1 MDRTLRS
8 ARERDGR
15 PDAERPSNMTN
26 QTTSSPASG
35 QALAWLPIAAV
46 LLLMF
51 VPTYV
56 EFANSLWTTEEH
68 GHGPL
73 ILAVSAYYAWVQ
85 RHAFVATEMRPKPV
99 LGGMVLAVGCLLY
112 VVGTSQGLAYFEASS
127 IIFVLIGAVLVVRG
141 VVAVKAMWFPLFFLL
156 FSVPLPG
163 MIVDLVTQSLKNWVS
178 VVAESLL
185 YSAGYPIA
193 RVGVTLVV
201 GQYQLLVADACSG
214 LNSMFSLSAMGIL
227 YLYMMKH
234 KSWLRNAIILAAIL
248 PIAFAANIVRV
259 MVLVLITYHL
269 GDEAG
274 QGFMHGFA
282 GMMLF
287 VVALALL
294 FGLDGLLGFVFRG
307 RRKAPTAGG

>member
-1 MDRTLRS
+1 MPQTMASLSKNNLTS
-8 ARERDGR
+8 A
-15 PDAERPSNMTN
+15 
-26 QTTSSPASG
+26 
-35 QALAWLPIAAV
+35 QALPWLPIAAV

-51 VPTYV
+51 VPMYA
-56 EFANSLWTTEEH
+56 EFANSVWNTEEQ

-73 ILAVSAYYAWVQ
+73 ILAVSAYYAWAQ
-85 RHAFVATEMRPKPV
+85 RHAFLASEVRPRPV
-99 LGGMVLAVGCLLY
+99 FGALALAVGCLLF
-112 VVGTSQGLAYFEASS
+112 VVGRSQSLAYFEASS
-127 IIFVLIGAVLVVRG
+127 VIFLLLGAILVVRG
-141 VVAVKAMWFPLFFLL
+141 VAAVKAVWFPLFFLI

-178 VVAESLL
+178 VIAESLL

-234 KSWLRNAIILAAIL
+234 KSWLRNAIILAAVL

-282 GMMLF
+282 GMVLF

-294 FGLDGLLGFVFRG
+294 FGLDGLLGLIFRD
-307 RRKAPTAGG
+307 RRSAAKRGA

>member
-1 MDRTLRS
+1 MASVNKNNLV
-8 ARERDGR
+8 
-15 PDAERPSNMTN
+15 
-26 QTTSSPASG
+26 PA
-35 QALAWLPIAAV
+35 QALTWLPIGAV

-51 VPTYV
+51 VPMYV
-56 EFANSLWTTEEH
+56 EFANTLWNTEEQ

-85 RHAFVATEMRPKPV
+85 RHAFMASEVRPRRL
-99 LGGMVLAVGCLLY
+99 LGSVVLAIGCMLF
-112 VVGTSQGLAYFEASS
+112 VVGRSQGLAYFEASS
-127 IIFVLIGAVLVVRG
+127 VIFLLLGALLVVRG
-141 VVAVKAMWFPLFFLL
+141 VAAVKAMWFPLFFLV

-178 VVAESLL
+178 VIAESLL

-227 YLYMMKH
+227 YLYIMKH
-234 KSWLRNAIILAAIL
+234 KSWLRNAIILAAVL

-282 GMMLF
+282 GMVL
-287 VVALALL
+287 VLVALTLL
-294 FGLDGLLGFVFRG
+294 FGLDGLLGFFFR
-307 RRKAPTAGG
+307 RRPVTNPGA

>member
-1 MDRTLRS
+1 MASVNKNNLV
-8 ARERDGR
+8 
-15 PDAERPSNMTN
+15 
-26 QTTSSPASG
+26 PA
-35 QALAWLPIAAV
+35 QALTWLPIAAV

-51 VPTYV
+51 VPMYV
-56 EFANSLWTTEEH
+56 EFANTLWNTEEQ

-85 RHAFVATEMRPKPV
+85 RHAFLASEVRPRRL
-99 LGGMVLAVGCLLY
+99 LGSVVLAFGCLLFII
-112 VVGTSQGLAYFEASS
+112 GRSQGLAYFEASS
-127 IIFVLIGAVLVVRG
+127 VIFLLLGALLVVRG
-141 VVAVKAMWFPLFFLL
+141 VAAVKAMWFPLLFLV

-178 VVAESLL
+178 VIAESLL
-185 YSAGYPIA
+185 YDAGYPIA

-259 MVLVLITYHL
+259 MVLVLITFHL

-282 GMMLF
+282 GMVLF
-287 VVALALL
+287 VVALVLL
-294 FGLDGLLGFVFRG
+294 FGLDGLLGVFF
-307 RRKAPTAGG
+307 RRRPATDPGG

>member
-1 MDRTLRS
+1 MASLTTKNSSLS
-8 ARERDGR
+8 A
-15 PDAERPSNMTN
+15 
-26 QTTSSPASG
+26 
-35 QALAWLPIAAV
+35 QAMPWLPIAAV

-56 EFANSLWTTEEH
+56 EFANTLWNTEEQ

-85 RHAFVATEMRPKPV
+85 RHAFLATEVRPRRG
-99 LGGMVLAVGCLLY
+99 LGALALAVGCVLY
-112 VVGTSQGLAYFEASS
+112 VIGRSQGLAYFEAAS
-127 IIFVLIGAVLVVRG
+127 IIFILIGAILVVRG
-141 VVAVKAMWFPLFFLL
+141 IDALKAMWFPLFFLL

-178 VVAESLL
+178 VAAESLL
-185 YSAGYPIA
+185 YNAGYPIA

-214 LNSMFSLSAMGIL
+214 LNSMFSLSAMGVL

-282 GMMLF
+282 GMVLF
-287 VVALALL
+287 VVALAML
-294 FGLDGLLGFVFRG
+294 FGLDGLLGLVFRG
-307 RRKAPTAGG
+307 RRAVKQGE

>member
-1 MDRTLRS
+1 MASLTTKNGSLS
-8 ARERDGR
+8 A
-15 PDAERPSNMTN
+15 
-26 QTTSSPASG
+26 
-35 QALAWLPIAAV
+35 QALPWLPIAAV

-56 EFANSLWTTEEH
+56 EFANTLWNTEEQ

-85 RHAFVATEMRPKPV
+85 RHAFLATEVRPRRG
-99 LGGMVLAVGCLLY
+99 LGALALAVGCVLY
-112 VVGTSQGLAYFEASS
+112 VIGRSQGLAYFEAAS
-127 IIFVLIGAVLVVRG
+127 IIFILIGAILVVRG
-141 VVAVKAMWFPLFFLL
+141 IDALKAMWFPLFFLL

-178 VVAESLL
+178 VAAESLL
-185 YSAGYPIA
+185 YNAGYPIA

-214 LNSMFSLSAMGIL
+214 LNSMFSLSAMGVL

-282 GMMLF
+282 GMVLF
-287 VVALALL
+287 VVALAML
-294 FGLDGLLGFVFRG
+294 FGLDGLLGLVFRG
-307 RRKAPTAGG
+307 RRAVKQGE

>member
-1 MDRTLRS
+1 MASLTTKNSSLS
-8 ARERDGR
+8 A
-15 PDAERPSNMTN
+15 
-26 QTTSSPASG
+26 
-35 QALAWLPIAAV
+35 QALPWLPIAAV

-56 EFANSLWTTEEH
+56 EFANTLWNTEEQ

-85 RHAFVATEMRPKPV
+85 RHAFLATEVRPRRG
-99 LGGMVLAVGCLLY
+99 LGALALAVGCVLY
-112 VVGTSQGLAYFEASS
+112 VIGRSQGLAYFEAAS
-127 IIFVLIGAVLVVRG
+127 IIFILIGAILVVRG
-141 VVAVKAMWFPLFFLL
+141 IDALKAMWFPLFFLL

-178 VVAESLL
+178 VAAESLL
-185 YSAGYPIA
+185 YNAGYPIA

-214 LNSMFSLSAMGIL
+214 LNSMFSLSAMGSL

-282 GMMLF
+282 GMVLF
-287 VVALALL
+287 VVALAML
-294 FGLDGLLGFVFRG
+294 FGLDGLLGLVFRG
-307 RRKAPTAGG
+307 RRAVKQGE

>member
-1 MDRTLRS
+1 M
-8 ARERDGR
+8 
-15 PDAERPSNMTN
+15 
-26 QTTSSPASG
+26 ASLTKPNHLST
-35 QALAWLPIAAV
+35 QALPWLPIAVA
-46 LLLMF
+46 LLLLF
-51 VPTYV
+51 VPTYF
-56 EFANSLWTTEEH
+56 EFATTLWDTEEQ

-85 RHAFVATEMRPKPV
+85 RHAFLASEVRPRP
-99 LGGMVLAVGCLLY
+99 LPGALALAVGCLLY
-112 VVGTSQGLAYFEASS
+112 IVGRSQGLAYLEASS
-127 IIFVLIGAVLVVRG
+127 VIFILIGVLLVVRG
-141 VVAVKAMWFPLFFLL
+141 VAAVKAMWFPLFFLV

-193 RVGVTLVV
+193 RVGVTLSV

-227 YLYMMKH
+227 YLYMMQH
-234 KSWLRNAIILAAIL
+234 KSWLRNAIILASIL

-282 GMMLF
+282 GMVLF
-287 VVALALL
+287 VVALAML
-294 FGLDGLLGFVFRG
+294 FGLDGLLGFVFR
-307 RRKAPTAGG
+307 RRPAPTAGG

>member
-1 MDRTLRS
+1 MASVNKNDFL
-8 ARERDGR
+8 
-15 PDAERPSNMTN
+15 
-26 QTTSSPASG
+26 PA
-35 QALAWLPIAAV
+35 QALTWLPIAAV
-46 LLLMF
+46 MLLMF
-51 VPTYV
+51 VPMYV
-56 EFANSLWTTEEH
+56 EFANTLWNTEEQ

-85 RHAFVATEMRPKPV
+85 RHALLASEVRPRRM
-99 LGGMVLAVGCLLY
+99 LGSVVLAIGCLLF
-112 VVGTSQGLAYFEASS
+112 VVGRSQGLAYFEASS
-127 IIFVLIGAVLVVRG
+127 VIFLLLGALLVVRG
-141 VVAVKAMWFPLFFLL
+141 VAAVKVMWFPLFFLV

-163 MIVDLVTQSLKNWVS
+163 MVVDLVTQSLKNWVS
-178 VVAESLL
+178 VIAESLL
-185 YSAGYPIA
+185 YNAGYPIA

-227 YLYMMKH
+227 YLYIMKH
-234 KSWLRNAIILAAIL
+234 KSWLRNFIILAAVL

-282 GMMLF
+282 GMVLF
-287 VVALALL
+287 VVALVLL
-294 FGLDGLLGFVFRG
+294 FGLDGLLGFFFRRPATNPG
-307 RRKAPTAGG
+307 A

>member
-1 MDRTLRS
+1 MASLTK
-8 ARERDGR
+8 
-15 PDAERPSNMTN
+15 NN
-26 QTTSSPASG
+26 VIPA
-35 QALAWLPIAAV
+35 QALTWLPIAAV

-51 VPTYV
+51 VPTYA
-56 EFANSLWTTEEH
+56 EFANSVWTTEEQ

-85 RHAFVATEMRPKPV
+85 RHAFAASEVRPRPV
-99 LGGMVLAVGCLLY
+99 LGGLALAIGCALF
-112 VVGTSQGLAYFEASS
+112 VVGRSQGLAYFEASS
-127 IIFVLIGAVLVVRG
+127 IIFILVGAILAVRG
-141 VVAVKAMWFPLFFLL
+141 LAALKTMWFPIFFLV

-178 VVAESLL
+178 VVAEALL
-185 YSAGYPIA
+185 YNAGYPIA

-234 KSWLRNAIILAAIL
+234 KSWLRNAIILAAVL

-274 QGFMHGFA
+274 QGFMHSFA
-282 GMMLF
+282 GMALF
-287 VVALALL
+287 VVALSLL
-294 FGLDGLLGFVFRG
+294 FGLDGLLGLVFRG
-307 RRKAPTAGG
+307 RRKAPAAGG

>member
-1 MDRTLRS
+1 MASLTTKNSSLS
-8 ARERDGR
+8 A
-15 PDAERPSNMTN
+15 
-26 QTTSSPASG
+26 
-35 QALAWLPIAAV
+35 QAMPWLPIAAV

-56 EFANSLWTTEEH
+56 EFANTLWNTEEQ

-85 RHAFVATEMRPKPV
+85 RHAFLATEVRPRRG
-99 LGGMVLAVGCLLY
+99 LGALALAVGCVLY
-112 VVGTSQGLAYFEASS
+112 VIGRSQGLAYFEAAS
-127 IIFVLIGAVLVVRG
+127 IIFILIGAILVVRG
-141 VVAVKAMWFPLFFLL
+141 IDALKAMWFPLFFLL

-178 VVAESLL
+178 VAAESLL
-185 YSAGYPIA
+185 YNAGYPIA

-214 LNSMFSLSAMGIL
+214 LNSMFSLSAMGVL

-282 GMMLF
+282 GMVLF
-287 VVALALL
+287 VVALAML
-294 FGLDGLLGFVFRG
+294 FGLDGVLGLVFRD
-307 RRKAPTAGG
+307 RRAVKQGD

>member
-1 MDRTLRS
+1 MASLTTKNSSLS
-8 ARERDGR
+8 A
-15 PDAERPSNMTN
+15 
-26 QTTSSPASG
+26 
-35 QALAWLPIAAV
+35 QALPWLPIAAV

-56 EFANSLWTTEEH
+56 EFANTLWNTEEQ

-85 RHAFVATEMRPKPV
+85 RHAFLATEVRPRRG
-99 LGGMVLAVGCLLY
+99 LGALALAVGCVLY
-112 VVGTSQGLAYFEASS
+112 VIGRSQGLAYFEAAS
-127 IIFVLIGAVLVVRG
+127 IIFILIGAILVVRG
-141 VVAVKAMWFPLFFLL
+141 IDALKAMWFPLFFLL

-178 VVAESLL
+178 VAAESLL
-185 YSAGYPIA
+185 YNAGYPIA

-214 LNSMFSLSAMGIL
+214 LNSMFSLSAMGVL

-282 GMMLF
+282 GMVLF
-287 VVALALL
+287 VVALAML
-294 FGLDGLLGFVFRG
+294 FGLDGLLGLVFRG
-307 RRKAPTAGG
+307 RRAVKQGE